1 MGAAGR
7 GWDGAGPPAAP
18 AARARTGSVAGP
30 VAGLS
35 RDLASGIIG
44 DLAASL
50 VAGISL
56 AAFFLSIFRV
66 MRLHE
71 PLGPPHT
78 NKKKKREDFQ

>member
-1 MGAAGR
+1 MRWLAVWAAGR
-7 GWDGAGPPAAP
+7 RWDVVGAGPPLAP

-30 VAGLS
+30 VAGLC

-56 AAFFLSIFRV
+56 AVCVFSF
-66 MRLHE
+66 
-71 PLGPPHT
+71 
-78 NKKKKREDFQ
+78 DF

>member
-1 MGAAGR
+1 MVGV
-7 GWDGAGPPAAP
+7 GPPPAP

-50 VAGISL
+50 VAGISI
-56 AAFFLSIFRV
+56 AAYVFFLLF
-66 MRLHE
+66 
-71 PLGPPHT
+71 LGRCGSMSPWDHPSH
-78 NKKKKREDFQ
+78 KKK

>member
-1 MGAAGR
+1 VRWLAVGAAGR
-7 GWDGAGPPAAP
+7 GWVGAGPPAAP

-50 VAGISL
+50 VAGISI
-56 AAFFLSIFRV
+56 AMCVFFLLF
-66 MRLHE
+66 
-71 PLGPPHT
+71 LG
-78 NKKKKREDFQ
+78 

>member
-1 MGAAGR
+1 MKCLAGGGSGGGCGGWRWERPAADGMV
-7 GWDGAGPPAAP
+7 GAGPTLAL

-50 VAGISL
+50 VAGISI
-56 AAFFLSIFRV
+56 AVCVCFFYF
-66 MRLHE
+66 
-71 PLGPPHT
+71 
-78 NKKKKREDFQ
+78 